1 MPKIYSPN
9 KEFTGKRAGVGFIDG
24 QADTSDLAAIDWC
37 RRHGY
42 EVVDDAPA
50 APAFPEGDPEERWT
64 NDQLKAYAAS
74 KGIELGEAKKKDE
87 LLAAIAAATDPA

>member
-1 MPKIYSPN
+1 MAKIYSPN

-24 QADTSDLAAIDWC
+24 EAETTDLAAIDWC
-37 RRHGY
+37 RRRGY

-50 APAFPEGDPEERWT
+50 APAFPEGDPEEKWT

-74 KGIELGEAKKKDE
+74 KDIELGEAKKKDE
-87 LLAAIAAATDPA
+87 LLAAIASASA